1 VPIRAMERR
10 IWRSCA
16 PRGMFLLLMADLAIQ
31 RAVRS
36 EVAAGL
42 GGPLLWAPTGGFELR
57 VPITWTIDHE
67 QRLLTAVCEGN
78 VTLHDIEEY
87 LDSVVVA
94 GSMPYRKLFDGS
106 RGDSS
111 MTDEEMM
118 MLGARIRAYHT
129 EGKMGALAI
138 VVTTDHTRGLAR
150 LFGALAAA
158 DRPIKIFRDSHAA
171 RRWLDAQPG

>member
-1 VPIRAMERR
+1 
-10 IWRSCA
+10 
-16 PRGMFLLLMADLAIQ
+16 MADLPIQ

-36 EVAAGL
+36 EVAAGP
-42 GGPLLWAPTGGFELR
+42 GGPLVWLPIRGFELQ

-78 VTLHDIEEY
+78 VTLHEIEEY
-87 LDSVVVA
+87 LDAVVVA

-118 MLGARIRAYHT
+118 LLGARIRAYHS
-129 EGKMGALAI
+129 EGRIGALAI
-138 VVTTDHTRGLAR
+138 VVTTEHTRGLAR

-158 DRPIKIFRDSHAA
+158 NRPIKIFRDIRAA